1 MLTTRRETAEH
12 IVIMIRG
19 AARRRRGATRGI
31 ETTRKRRD
39 EMEMKKE
46 AVTYRIHDS
55 ADVIGVQTIR
65 RIVQPV

>member
-1 MLTTRRETAEH
+1 MSTTRRETAEH
-12 IVIMIRG
+12 VVIMIRG
-19 AARRRRGATRGI
+19 ATRGT

-46 AVTYRIHDS
+46 AVTYRTHDS